1 MNNGHGRPN
10 AKESSVLDAFHPVVR
25 RWFEATYGDPTPPQK
40 RGWPSIA
47 AGNNT
52 LILAP
57 TGSGKTL
64 AAFLWA
70 INHLV
75 EQRLTDDAR
84 RGVRI
89 LYVSPLKALNNDIHR
104 NLEQP
109 LESIAAAAVEAG
121 TPFPPITSA
130 VRTGDT
136 PSSRRASMIRNP
148 PDILITTPESLYL
161 MLTSARSRPMFETVQ
176 YVIVDEIH
184 SVCGNKRGVHLSI
197 TLERLQEVA
206 RQELVR
212 IGLSATQRPLERV
225 AEYLAGYEGGKRRPV
240 TIIDAG
246 GKKEMDLR
254 VECAVP
260 DMGRMTGDSAW
271 NDVFLH
277 LLELIQA
284 HRSTL
289 LFVNNRRLAERVAAT
304 LNRMLAEGSQAE
316 REGDR
321 DEGIGP
327 INLYAVPRQVP
338 VPAADIPTVQAYHG
352 SMSREA
358 RETMEEDLKAGRT
371 RALVATSALELGIDI
386 GSIDLVIQIQS
397 PKSIAR
403 GLQRVGRSGHLI
415 SATSKGRIFPTYRE
429 DLVEAA
435 VVAKAMEDHRIEE
448 TRIPRNCLDILAQQI
463 VAMVSVEERDVE
475 GLYEF
480 MRRSACYRDL
490 PRAHF
495 DGVIAMLA
503 GRYERE
509 DLRGLSATVSWDRI
523 NNVLRALPGS
533 AKLAIMGGGAITDK
547 GAFGVYL
554 ADGTTKVGEVD
565 EEFVYET
572 RTGDT
577 FLLGTQVWRVEGID
591 PQRLTVSPAPGEAAR
606 MPFWR
611 GEGLGRS
618 YELGADVGA
627 FRRKMAVAIDRPD
640 VMAELIREYPI
651 DHRSAWNLVEY
662 FRRQRES
669 TKSVPNDGLL
679 LLEGFRD
686 EIGDP
691 RLVLHSSYG
700 RRVNTLLGLI
710 LSKRI
715 HNRMGAEP
723 QVLSNDNA
731 VLVRCPDVEELPLD
745 LLDGLTVEEARS
757 CILDEVLS
765 SPLFGGL
772 FRQNAARALMMP
784 RAFPG
789 KRTPL
794 WLQRLRAKDLLQV
807 ARRYDD
813 FPIVME
819 TIRETL
825 EDALD
830 FEHCLELVAK
840 LASGEIRT
848 ASVTTETPSPFAAGV
863 LFDFIAV
870 YMYEWDQPRA
880 DTSGQFM
887 GLNREL
893 LNELVDQSAAANTLR
908 SDAVAEVESRLQH
921 TADGT
926 RARSPEE
933 LMEILLQLGDL
944 SAEEIRMRCQGDAT
958 SFIERLASDGRA
970 ASIPLGP
977 EQHWIAGEERGLFAS
992 LSTPETV
999 RVLFLRHATTHGPVR
1014 ISAFARRYGIP
1025 EEGVARIAGV
1035 LEKEGKIIR
1044 GRFTGGISED
1054 EYSARDVLRHIHRR
1068 SVAILRHEISPC
1080 TLAEFHRF
1088 LQGWQGIGSS
1098 GHTIADTLTQLQGY
1112 PIHPELWL
1120 REIMRLRH
1128 PGQAPELSGN
1138 RNGGAWIGTPAGRM
1152 MFVERGNGN
1161 CLLSP
1166 LGQIDEDRL
1175 GSPASRILLWLRG
1188 NGASFLADLREGT
1201 GLSLHALNRGIAEL
1215 FWNGWITND
1224 EFAEILGVQNL
1235 PRSEDDQPIEPVQMI
1250 ARPGSRERLRLT
1262 RKVRAAIRNAPGWNG
1277 RWALT
1282 RTPPLMGEAA
1292 GPEERAIRQAHILL
1306 QRYGVVTRDVVAR
1319 ESLLPWREL
1328 APVFHLLEFRGEIRR
1343 GYFVEGLSGIQY
1355 AHPDAM
1361 EMLRSTRA
1369 TPPRATDIVLLNAL
1383 DPAAPFAPI
1392 ATPTDESDSPL
1403 RISRHPGNYIALAG
1417 GLPFVAFTS
1426 NGARITTMG
1435 APSGELVGAALARFV
1450 ELLRLPPHIRP
1461 FREIVVEYCDDNRA
1475 ADSPLAGALR
1485 SLGFVGD
1492 RNQAMRRDPYG

>member
-1 MNNGHGRPN
+1 MRKGDL
-10 AKESSVLDAFHPVVR
+10 VLDLFHPVVR
-25 RWFEATYGDPTPPQK
+25 RWFETTYGSPTPPQQQ
-40 RGWPSIA
+40 GWPSIA

-75 EQRLTDDAR
+75 EQRLADDVR
-84 RGVRI
+84 TGVRI

-104 NLEQP
+104 NLEEP
-109 LESIAAAAVEAG
+109 LESITRAALEAG
-121 TPFPPITSA
+121 TAIPPITSA

-136 PSSRRASMIRNP
+136 PASRRAAMIRKP

-161 MLTSARSRPMFETVQ
+161 MLTSARSRPMFETVR

-184 SVCGNKRGVHLSI
+184 SVCSNKRGVHLSVS
-197 TLERLQEVA
+197 LERLQEVA
-206 RQELVR
+206 RQDLVR
-212 IGLSATQRPLERV
+212 IGLSATQRPLERI
-225 AEYLAGYEGGKRRPV
+225 AAYLGGCENGKSRPV
-240 TIIDAG
+240 TIVDAG
-246 GKKEMDLR
+246 GKKQMDLR

-260 DMGRMTGDSAW
+260 DMGRMAGDSAW
-271 NDVFLH
+271 DDVFRH
-277 LLELIQA
+277 LLELIGS
-284 HRSTL
+284 HRNTL
-289 LFVNNRRLAERVAAT
+289 IFVNNRRLAERVAAT
-304 LNRMLAEGSQAE
+304 LNRMIAGESTPPPDAGPGA
-316 REGDR
+316 
-321 DEGIGP
+321 GIGP
-327 INLYAVPRQVP
+327 TNQYAVPRH
-338 VPAADIPTVQAYHG
+338 VPAPKPGIPDVQAYHG
-352 SMSREA
+352 SMSRDA
-358 RETMEEDLKAGRT
+358 REAMEEDLKAGRT

-386 GSIDLVIQIQS
+386 GSIDLVIQVQS

-415 SATSKGRIFPTYRE
+415 SATSKGRIFPTFRE

-435 VVAKAMEDHRIEE
+435 VVARAMEDHRIEE

-463 VAMVSVEERDVE
+463 VAMVSVEERDVD
-475 GLYEF
+475 GLYELV
-480 MRRSACYRDL
+480 RRSECYRDL
-490 PRAHF
+490 PRTHF
-495 DGVIAMLA
+495 DGVVAMLA
-503 GRYERE
+503 GRYDRD
-509 DLRGLSATVSWDRI
+509 DLRGLSATVSWDRV

-533 AKLAIMGGGAITDK
+533 AKLAVTSGGAITDK
-547 GAFGVYL
+547 GYFGVYL

-591 PQRLTVSPAPGEAAR
+591 PARLTVSPAPGEPAR

-618 YELGADVGA
+618 FELGAGVGA
-627 FRRKMAVAIDRPD
+627 FRRTLGEAIDRPD
-640 VMAELIREYPI
+640 VMARLMNEYPI

-662 FRRQRES
+662 FRRQKES
-669 TKSVPNDGLL
+669 TSAMPHDRLL

-700 RRVNTLLGLI
+700 RRVNALLGLI

-715 HNRMGAEP
+715 VERIGAEP

-731 VLVRCPDVEELPLD
+731 VLIRCPDVEELPLN
-745 LLDGLTVEEARS
+745 LLDGLTVEEARD
-757 CILDEVLS
+757 CVLDQVLQ

-784 RAFPG
+784 RALPG

-830 FEHCLELVAK
+830 FDHCLELVGK

-848 ASVTTETPSPFAAGV
+848 ASVVTETPSPFAAAV

-870 YMYEWDQPRA
+870 YMYEWDQPRGDA
-880 DTSGQFM
+880 AGRFV
-887 GLNREL
+887 GVNRGL
-893 LNELVDQSAAANTLR
+893 LNELVDQSASTRSLR

-944 SAEEIRMRCQGDAT
+944 STEEVRLRCQGDAEN
-958 SFIERLASDGRA
+958 FLGRLASDGRA
-970 ASIPLGP
+970 AAVSLGSARR
-977 EQHWIAGEERGLFAS
+977 WIAGEERRLFES
-992 LSTPETV
+992 LPAPETL
-999 RVLFLRHATTHGPVR
+999 RVLFLRYAATHGPVR
-1014 ISAFARRYGIP
+1014 SSTFAHRYGIP
-1025 EEGVARIAGV
+1025 GESASRTAGD
-1035 LEKEGKIIR
+1035 LEQEGKLVR
-1044 GRFTGGISED
+1044 GKFTGTSAED
-1054 EYSARDVLRHIHRR
+1054 EYCARDVLRHIHRR
-1068 SVAILRHEISPC
+1068 GVAILRHEITPC
-1080 TLAEFHRF
+1080 PLSEFHRF
-1088 LQGWQGIGSS
+1088 LLDWQGVGKS
-1098 GHTIADTLTQLQGY
+1098 GHTVGDTLTQLQGY
-1112 PIHPELWL
+1112 PAQPDLWL
-1120 REIMRLRH
+1120 REIIRLRH
-1128 PGQAPELSGN
+1128 PESLPDPSLMGGN
-1138 RNGGAWIGTPAGRM
+1138 RNGGTWVGTPAGRL
-1152 MFVERGNGN
+1152 MFVERGSGSV
-1161 CLLSP
+1161 LLPPS
-1166 LGQIDEDRL
+1166 GEADEQRL
-1175 GSPASRILLWLRG
+1175 STPAARILRLLREQ
-1188 NGASFLADLREGT
+1188 GASFFADIREGT
-1201 GLSLHALNRGIAEL
+1201 GLSLHALNRGISEL
-1215 FWNGWITND
+1215 LWNGWVTND
-1224 EFAEILGVQNL
+1224 EFAEILGVQPL
-1235 PRSEDDQPIEPVQMI
+1235 HRGDDDQPIEPVRII
-1250 ARPGSRERLRLT
+1250 APPGSRERLRLT

-1277 RWALT
+1277 RWSLT
-1282 RTPPLMGEAA
+1282 RTSALMGDAA
-1292 GPEERAIRQAHILL
+1292 KPEEQALRQAHILL
-1306 QRYGVVTRDVVAR
+1306 QRYGVLTRDVVAR
-1319 ESLLPWREL
+1319 ENLLPWRDL
-1328 APVFHLLEFRGEIRR
+1328 APALHLLEFRGEIRR

-1355 AHPDAM
+1355 AHPDAA
-1361 EMLRSTRA
+1361 ELLRSSRSA
-1369 TPPRATDIVLLNAL
+1369 GRRETDIVLLNAL
-1383 DPAAPFAPI
+1383 DPAAPF
-1392 ATPTDESDSPL
+1392 TPAGPAAADAAGWL
-1403 RISRHPGNYIALAG
+1403 KISRHPGNYIALAD
-1417 GLPFVAFTS
+1417 GLPFVAFSS
-1426 NGARITTMG
+1426 NGSRITTLG
-1435 APSGELVGAALARFV
+1435 NPPAESIRAALARFV
-1450 ELLRLPPHIRP
+1450 ELLRLPPGIRP
-1461 FREIVVEYCDDNRA
+1461 FREIVVEYCDDARA